1 MINDDNDSS
10 NSTASS
16 TEYPQYRGPTKLVWE
31 DGQQVIRPDFEAA
44 ANGTPGAL
52 QESFSSVANKTLDD
66 VVSAADEI
74 QFSQLKN
81 DDQKYDR
88 IVNLVSGVDHPSQLF
103 TSRYVQGD
111 PRDLKDILKD
121 LIDQKKIYLNQKDG
135 NIYRYDLAIERHMI
149 SFKCP
154 YCSKVLFSEDE
165 RSKHAI
171 HTHMSQQRVY

>member
-1 MINDDNDSS
+1 MSSDNNTT
-10 NSTASS
+10 NSEFPKT
-16 TEYPQYRGPTKLVWE
+16 YRGPTKLVWE

-44 ANGTPGAL
+44 TNGKPGAL
-52 QESFSSVANKTLDD
+52 QQSFIATKTLDD
-66 VVSAADEI
+66 VVSEADEK
-74 QFSQLKN
+74 QFSNLKN
-81 DDQKYDR
+81 DDDRYDM
-88 IVNLVSGVDHPSQLF
+88 IVNIVSGVDHPSQLF

-165 RSKHAI
+165 RAKHAVHI
-171 HTHMSQQRVY
+171 HMAQQRAY